1 MRNVQIVL
9 DTTRLDLL
17 TGALET
23 RAMAV
28 LDKIAFDVLRTA
40 QPLTAI
46 DTGAMRSSGYVS
58 GASGGGASYSAGA
71 SEAQGRR
78 PGVVILDEIE
88 PRNKFERIVGF
99 SVEYSYLQEMVK
111 PYLTPAIE
119 ARRGEAETA
128 WRALFA

>member
-17 TGALET
+17 MGTQEQ
-23 RAMAV
+23 RAMTI

-40 QPLTAI
+40 QPLTAF

-71 SEAQGRR
+71 SQADSRGAGGRTFGEGG
-78 PGVVILDEIE
+78 PPQQIEINH
-88 PRNKFERIVGF
+88 R
-99 SVEYSYLQEMVK
+99 L
-111 PYLTPAIE
+111 
-119 ARRGEAETA
+119 
-128 WRALFA
+128 